1 MIKLLISWSEHNK
14 LTDTVI
20 FSRFGFNS
28 IFQMFACNQ
37 LRNSNLRTVLFT
49 QQLLQI
55 FLLNHTN
62 LGVDLFIG
70 SLSVTWGTEWSR
82 KKKKISKMLF
92 WLFTQFGFYYIIV
105 PFFKS
110 FFSWISK
117 FSFLHQSVN
126 FAIEFNLKGHFFF
139 SVSFLIGMYWKKTAE

>member
-20 FSRFGFNS
+20 SSRFGFNS
-28 IFQMFACNQ
+28 IFQMFTHNQ

-62 LGVDLFIG
+62 LGVDLFTG
-70 SLSVTWGTEWSR
+70 SLGVTWGTEWLYL
-82 KKKKISKMLF
+82 KKKIKVLLTIYTVLF
-92 WLFTQFGFYYIIV
+92 LLYYRLIFKVFVCLFVSLINWLIFFTIQ
-105 PFFKS
+105 
-110 FFSWISK
+110 WILLS
-117 FSFLHQSVN
+117 N
-126 FAIEFNLKGHFFF
+126 
-139 SVSFLIGMYWKKTAE
+139 